1 MDYDRHV
8 LNYCELITSV
18 NWLTWK
24 RGVIDRSDKDQLACM
39 GDHMAMN
46 CYSAYLV
53 YLFVIMIQLQN

>member
-18 NWLTWK
+18 DWLTWK

-39 GDHMAMN
+39 GDHMT
-46 CYSAYLV
+46 YS
-53 YLFVIMIQLQN
+53 LFSLFICHN